1 MLMLRVATREHGTQ
15 RRGPIWV
22 PIPWEWLPFERLV
35 ALTVKFKRNE
45 GFGSAGASPSRP

>member
-22 PIPWEWLPFERLV
+22 PVPWEWLPSIIIPV
-35 ALTVKFKRNE
+35 
-45 GFGSAGASPSRP
+45 